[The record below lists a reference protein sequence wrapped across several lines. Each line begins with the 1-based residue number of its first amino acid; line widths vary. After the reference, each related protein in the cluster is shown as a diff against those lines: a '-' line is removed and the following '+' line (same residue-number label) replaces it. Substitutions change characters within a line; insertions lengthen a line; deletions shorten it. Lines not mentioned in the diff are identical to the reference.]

1 MSSDRKCVDLQVAP
15 KVQLSFRHS
24 GGPSG
29 GLAQIS
35 WMKSPEAHS
44 VTESPFFVFG
54 VFTVFV
60 FGIFFSKKI

>member
-1 MSSDRKCVDLQVAP
+1 MVMWGVDNDNGDEEDDDEVWILWFVLE
-15 KVQLSFRHS
+15 KH
-24 GGPSG
+24 
-29 GLAQIS
+29 
-35 WMKSPEAHS
+35 SPEAHS